1 MFGDVGNIFGGTV
14 FRTRNIEN
22 SIHKQGFTQTKNST
36 TQIKLYQINTF
47 RNNKNKHIQGS
58 GAFSIYDGF
67 SYRKFPVSL
76 TIANCIFEGNQGARS
91 GGIHWDGVNL
101 DIRDTIF
108 K

>member
-1 MFGDVGNIFGGTV
+1 MVEWDKYAGTKDKMPV
-14 FRTRNIEN
+14 ITD
-22 SIHKQGFTQTKNST
+22 S
-36 TQIKLYQINTF
+36 TF